1 MVEVSQEGVNARR
14 HLGRKSPISSGER
27 WERSS
32 SRTIRGGGTAV
43 VSISDSRESDPEN
56 SNERRV
62 AIGLGSNLGDRA
74 QNLAE
79 ATARLAEGA
88 VRNLRTSSIV
98 ESPPLGPPQPHYLN
112 QVLVAVTSLAPLAL
126 LRVTQEIERS
136 LGRSSGGV
144 RWGPRPIDLDI
155 LAMEGLSLATDELIL
170 PHPACTERRFVLVPW
185 CELEPDFVL
194 PGTEGWTLRRWLEE
208 LGEPTETDRVWPWR
222 EGPL

>member
-1 MVEVSQEGVNARR
+1 MVELSQEGVNARGD
-14 HLGRKSPISSGER
+14 LGEKSPISSGKG
-27 WERSS
+27 WEHSS
-32 SRTIRGGGTAV
+32 SRTIRGGGSAV
-43 VSISDSRESDPEN
+43 VTISDSRVPDPEK
-56 SNERRV
+56 SDDCHV

-79 ATARLAEGA
+79 AIARLAEGA
-88 VRNLRTSSIV
+88 VRDLRVSSIV

-112 QVLVAVTSLAPLAL
+112 QVVVGVTSLEPLAL
-126 LRVTQEIERS
+126 LQRTQEIERA
-136 LGRSSGGV
+136 LGRESGGP

-155 LAMEGLSLATDELIL
+155 LAMGGLSPTTDELIL
-170 PHPACTERRFVLVPW
+170 PHPACTERRFVLIPW

-194 PGTEGWTLRRWLEE
+194 PGAEGWTLRRWLEE